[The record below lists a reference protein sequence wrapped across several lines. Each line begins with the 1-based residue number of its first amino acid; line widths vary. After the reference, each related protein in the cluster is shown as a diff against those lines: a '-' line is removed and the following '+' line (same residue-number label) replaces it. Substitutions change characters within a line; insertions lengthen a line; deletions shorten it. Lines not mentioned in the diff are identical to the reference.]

1 MKHILI
7 LFLFTL
13 SSIISLILCDDVV
26 DDRVCDADSV
36 DSFCRQKSLVNENS
50 VDEKLVDEK
59 SEDGN
64 METPKKPYPGCK
76 KFRVTDFN
84 ETSPSIVYLESRG
97 RLGNQVRSDHRLAD
111 SSTHFSS
118 TC

>member
-7 LFLFTL
+7 VFVFTL

-36 DSFCRQKSLVNENS
+36 DSFCRQKSLVDENL
-50 VDEKLVDEK
+50 VDGKLVDEK
-59 SEDGN
+59 SGNAN